1 MEVQP
6 NKQNIKEVF
15 SGTVY
20 YIDFYQRQYKW
31 NSEPVKKLLDD
42 IFYKFN
48 IEHSRFKDDNRELK
62 DIMNQYGWYYLNT
75 FVTNQIG
82 SKTYVVDGQQRLTTL
97 SLILMK
103 LRQMAFQRDSLRA
116 KFLDSKITG
125 IGEYGQYYWMNHE
138 NQTETLQDIYDNGKD
153 AVAHDDSV
161 TAKNLVENYKVI
173 DSRLEY
179 YLPNDDN
186 RRFEAFVSYFL
197 NRVVLIQLD
206 IQQADVPMVFE
217 VINDRGVRL
226 KPYEILKGKLL
237 GQLSKEEL
245 DALNLSEKWDRCM
258 EQLGSLD
265 FYKTDERNEFFITY
279 LRAKFADSHNDG
291 KKIDAE
297 TYHRYIMDREE
308 LHLEHNAKGVLDFL
322 TQDLQYYTSLYY
334 KIRKCRFHPDTEYKY
349 LYYLSLNDQNR
360 VLMLILSACK
370 LNDSEEEEKIRAISY
385 EFDRLYSLLQLQRA
399 YNGNEMENYIYTISK
414 QLRESEVSSIHDIFN
429 TQLIEILRKSSGNN
443 GIENCW
449 NYSLFRNIGYDSID
463 RRFLRYAFARVELH
477 ICKNSNV
484 EMRHPIKDLVQS
496 RSITFHIEHILA
508 NNEENRA
515 LFDNEE
521 TFVNER
527 NRMGDLLLL
536 KGKDNQSAGNES
548 YSEKLKTYSN
558 TLYWNETLLSDTYIH
573 NLDFT
578 NWIKESGLK
587 FRAYDTF
594 GAREVEERQSLLFEI
609 FNQIWNNK
617 E

>member
-6 NKQNIKEVF
+6 NKKNIKEVF
-15 SGTVY
+15 NGTVY

-31 NSEPVKKLLDD
+31 DGEPVKKLLDD

-48 IEHSRFKDDNRELK
+48 IEHSRLKDDNRDLK
-62 DIMNQYGWYYLNT
+62 DIIHKYGWYYLNT

-103 LRQMAFQRDSLRA
+103 LKQMALLRGSSRA
-116 KFLDSKITG
+116 KFIDIKITG

-138 NQTETLQDIYDNGKD
+138 NQTETLTDIYDNGIY
-153 AVAHDDSV
+153 AVPHDSSI
-161 TAKNLVENYKVI
+161 TAKNLIGNYKVI
-173 DSRLEY
+173 DSKLEES
-179 YLPNDDN
+179 LPENDI

-197 NRVVLIQLD
+197 NRIVLIQLD

-226 KPYEILKGKLL
+226 KPYEVLKGKLL
-237 GQLSKEEL
+237 GQLNKEEL
-245 DALNLSEKWDRCM
+245 DALKLSELWDDCM
-258 EQLGSLD
+258 ERLGSLD
-265 FYKTDERNEFFITY
+265 FYKADERNKFFITY
-279 LRAKFADSHNDG
+279 LRAKFADSYNDG

-297 TYHRYIMDREE
+297 TYHRFIMDREE
-308 LHLEHNAKGVLDFL
+308 LHLEHNAKGVLNFL
-322 TQDLQYYTSLYY
+322 TDDLQYYTSLYY
-334 KIRKCRFHPDTEYKY
+334 KIRRCKFHPDTEYKY

-370 LNDSEEEEKIRAISY
+370 LNDSDEEAKIQIISY
-385 EFDRLYSLLQLQRA
+385 EFDRFYSLLQLQRA
-399 YNGNEMENYIYTISK
+399 YNGNELENYIYSINQ
-414 QLRESEVSSIHDIFN
+414 QLRDCDISSIHNIFN
-429 TQLIEILRKSSGNN
+429 CHLIDILKKNSGNHS
-443 GIENCW
+443 IDICW

-463 RRFLRYAFARVELH
+463 KRFLRYAFARVELF
-477 ICKNSNV
+477 ICENTNT
-484 EMRHPIKDLVQS
+484 EMRHTLKDLVQS

-521 TFVNER
+521 MFVNER

-536 KGKDNQSAGNES
+536 KGKDNQAAGNET
-548 YSEKLKTYSN
+548 YSDKLKTYSN
-558 TLYWNETLLSDTYIH
+558 TLYWNETLRAETYIH
-573 NLDFT
+573 NLDLT
-578 NWIKESGLK
+578 NWIKASGLK
-587 FRAYDTF
+587 FRAYDSF
-594 GAREVEERQSLLFEI
+594 GAKEIEERQELLFEI
-609 FNQIWNNK
+609 FNQIWNSK
-617 E
+617 A